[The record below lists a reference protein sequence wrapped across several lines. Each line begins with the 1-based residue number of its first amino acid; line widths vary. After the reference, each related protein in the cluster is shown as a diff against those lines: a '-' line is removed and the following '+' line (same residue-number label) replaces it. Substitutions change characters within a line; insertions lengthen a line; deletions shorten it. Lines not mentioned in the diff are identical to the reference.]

1 MRRGI
6 LIKNKLRHLDLFSG
20 IGGFSLGLEATGGFE
35 TVAFCDIEE
44 YPRKVLQKHWPYVK
58 QYKDIKELNYDR
70 LKSEGLVP
78 IDIITGGYP
87 CQPFSVAGRK
97 KGEQDPRHLWPEYFR
112 LVQELRPT
120 WVIGENVGG
129 HIKLGLDTVLKD
141 LESEGYTSRTFNI
154 SAASVGANHKRER
167 VWIVAHSERNDNFN
181 KEQRVNGEEK
191 EIPRERGENDSPP
204 RESSRASAVRKT
216 NNTDVADTDSTRVS
230 TKLQNIKKENG
241 KIQKDRK
248 SDRWSAQSGNRS
260 SDVANTESFGSDGGE
275 IRESK
280 EKSGQERILG
290 SQVRGVSSDVADT
303 ESDKEDGVLRTA
315 SSESDQGNPRMEF
328 AGSRDGQP
336 KREAPQDMANTDSE
350 GLERQ
355 WKSRNQFGSEF
366 TATESGEERQGEM
379 GQGWW
384 SVEPNVGRV
393 AHGIPKRVDRLKSL
407 GNSLIPQIPYYI
419 GTVILEIINDS
430 KR

>member
-1 MRRGI
+1 MKIQKDASIVKVVIVYLATHENITGVIQMRRGI

-44 YPRKVLQKHWPYVK
+44 YPRKVLQKHWPHVK

-70 LKSEGLVP
+70 LESEGLVP

-97 KGEQDPRHLWPEYFR
+97 KGEKDPRHLWPEYFR

-120 WVIGENVGG
+120 WVIGENVSG
-129 HIKLGLDTVLKD
+129 HIKLGLDTVLEN

-181 KEQRVNGEEK
+181 KEQRVDGKEK
-191 EIPRERGENDSPP
+191 EIPRERGENNSAT
-204 RESSRASAVRKT
+204 RESSRTSAVRKT
-216 NNTDVADTDSTRVS
+216 NN
-230 TKLQNIKKENG
+230 G
-241 KIQKDRK
+241 
-248 SDRWSAQSGNRS
+248 
-260 SDVANTESFGSDGGE
+260 DVANTESFGSDGGE

-280 EKSGQERILG
+280 EKGGQERILG
-290 SQVRGVSSDVADT
+290 SQVRGVSSDVANT
-303 ESDKEDGVLRTA
+303 ESDKEDGVLRTVG
-315 SSESDQGNPRMEF
+315 SESDQGNPRMEF

-336 KREAPQDMANTDSE
+336 KREAPQDMANTNSE

-355 WKSRNQFGSEF
+355 WKSRNQFGSKF

-393 AHGIPKRVDRLKSL
+393 AHGIPSRVDRLKSL
-407 GNSLIPQIPYYI
+407 GNSLIPHVPYYI
-419 GTVILEIINDS
+419 GQSILQTYNVEDTDPTGQS
-430 KR
+430 DRTE